1 MSARLS
7 CPSWAGAGTDA
18 RYSVSVNFVIA
29 ADLALGL
36 TVTEMFRAMA
46 YPSAASAMIKMINR
60 RATSFAV
67 EFSALVSAPTRGAA
81 DRI

>member
-1 MSARLS
+1 MSARLAF
-7 CPSWAGAGTDA
+7 PSWAGAWTDA

-36 TVTEMFRAMA
+36 TVTEMFHAMA
-46 YPSAASAMIKMINR
+46 YPSAASAMINR
-60 RATSFAV
+60 KATSFAV